1 MTQQLDAKLTSYAP
15 AALSLFRVICGL
27 VLLTHATSHLFGWP
41 KDMSAPVGTWPLWW
55 AGIIEIVTGVLITVG
70 LFTRIAAFVASGVMA
85 FAYFT
90 AHMPKSFWPL
100 INNGESALLLC
111 FGFFLLVFTGG
122 GAYAVDAARRRSLS
136 AV

>member
-1 MTQQLDAKLTSYAP
+1 MTSLDTKLNPYAP
-15 AALSLFRVICGL
+15 AVVSLFRVICAL

-41 KDMSAPVGTWPLWW
+41 KDMAASVGTWPLWW
-55 AGIIEIVTGVLITVG
+55 AGIIEIVTSVLILIG

-85 FAYFT
+85 FAYFMQ
-90 AHMPKSFWPL
+90 HMPKSFWPL

-122 GAYAVDAARRRSLS
+122 GVYALDARRHGQRS
-136 AV
+136 VV